1 MVVVRSSAPYALMY
15 PWSAF
20 LNCYC
25 YLEVVPY
32 GEGVKGGAEG
42 STEEL
47 SGVVSGKV
55 CEGWKGAGQG
65 RGGDGEGMRGGRLS
79 LS

>member
-25 YLEVVPY
+25 YWKLYHTVRESKGEPKEVPKSYLESYQEKCVR
-32 GEGVKGGAEG
+32 GGRE
-42 STEEL
+42 
-47 SGVVSGKV
+47 
-55 CEGWKGAGQG
+55 QG
-65 RGGDGEGMRGGRLS
+65 RGGGEAVV
-79 LS
+79 